1 MLLVGPEH
9 FQLFVRPQL
18 VAPFAHLVG
27 GTRRHVDA
35 FVELAIAGL
44 NQRLMQVPLG
54 KVAGEMVGRQSRR
67 QRPRFRDRSVAILP
81 SRFVGNGRGSVG
93 RGHSTTKADND
104 AQRADGD
111 TKQVHVEVPAE
122 TGLPEKCGGTQ

>member
-9 FQLFVRPQL
+9 FQLFARPQL
-18 VAPFAHLVG
+18 VAPFTQLVG

-35 FVELAIAGL
+35 FVELPIAGL

-67 QRPRFRDRSVAILP
+67 QRARFRDRSVAILP

-93 RGHSTTKADND
+93 RGHSTTKAGND
-104 AQRADGD
+104 AQRTDGD